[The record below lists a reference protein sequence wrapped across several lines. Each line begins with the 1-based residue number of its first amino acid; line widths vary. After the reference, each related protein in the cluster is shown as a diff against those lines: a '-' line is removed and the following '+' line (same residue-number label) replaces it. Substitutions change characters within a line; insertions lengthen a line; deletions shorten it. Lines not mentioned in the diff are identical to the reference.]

1 MRQILLVL
9 TSVIT
14 KDESSRA
21 FQLRRQATATFLDII
36 CGRQDRLKVKPA
48 LQGMAHFLLRD
59 VVSNAQLLELHGDLL
74 SRLSGASNPA
84 SLHNLFL
91 AFLAWIV
98 HHDTSLSA
106 GHLIKNF
113 LTQARK
119 SPDYLVPTKGRIV
132 SPFWIEPVVATLAG
146 WPDRMQEFKTH
157 VFPHCFL
164 PNIEEYLRF
173 LSYLHFSAHVQS
185 SGIPDALCTLEEHKN
200 GLSSA
205 EEFRVLIA
213 AIEAGKELSMIRD
226 MGETLGIQ
234 FSLKLTCE
242 QTHGFTPPS
251 RFTTALSTY
260 RTIFLGRGCPT

>member
-14 KDESSRA
+14 KDESPRA
-21 FQLRRQATATFLDII
+21 FELRKYATTAFLDII

-48 LQGMAHFLLRD
+48 LQGLAHFLLRD
-59 VVSNAQLLELHGDLL
+59 VISNAQLLDLHGGLL
-74 SRLSGASNPA
+74 SRLSGASDSP

-113 LTQARK
+113 LIQARK
-119 SPDYLVPTKGRIV
+119 SPDYLVTTEDKIV
-132 SPFWIEPVVATLAG
+132 SPLWIEPVVAILG
-146 WPDRMQEFKTH
+146 DWPDRMQEFKTH

-185 SGIPDALCTLEEHKN
+185 SGVPDSLRTFEEHMN
-200 GLSSA
+200 GLSSS

-213 AIEAGKELSMIRD
+213 AIEAGKELSIIRD
-226 MGETLGIQ
+226 TGEILGM
-234 FSLKLTCE
+234 
-242 QTHGFTPPS
+242 HPP
-251 RFTTALSTY
+251 L
-260 RTIFLGRGCPT
+260 